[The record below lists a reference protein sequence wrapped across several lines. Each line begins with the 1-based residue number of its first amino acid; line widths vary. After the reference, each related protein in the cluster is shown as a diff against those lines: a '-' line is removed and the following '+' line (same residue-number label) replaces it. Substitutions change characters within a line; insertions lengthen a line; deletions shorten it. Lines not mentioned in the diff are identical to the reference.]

1 MIKIKRHHFI
11 RLLLFATALPFG
23 LLAADAMSTLA
34 ATVTVTGGN
43 GANGA
48 PGNREVLA
56 ARPRPRPRQAIPS
69 NSATAIGGNGGNG
82 GSGSEFAPRF
92 TPQARAATVGR
103 PLHRRPR

>member
-1 MIKIKRHHFI
+1 MIKIKRHNFI

-23 LLAADAMSTLA
+23 YAMSTLA

-48 PGNREVLA
+48 PGKPGGAGGPATATATSSV
-56 ARPRPRPRQAIPS
+56 PS

-82 GSGSEFAPRF
+82 GSGSEFAPPF
-92 TPQARAATVGR
+92 YPQARAATVGR

>member
-48 PGNREVLA
+48 PGKPGGAGGPATATATSSV
-56 ARPRPRPRQAIPS
+56 PS